1 MIKEV
6 VKRYIFLIP
15 LGLSFYIL
23 DFFIR
28 YLNLDINFG
37 SVISLAPSFFT
48 LGWVCLFAG
57 IILVLKLKYAKI
69 FYLVTFSFF
78 LIMLL
83 VNYIYFNIF
92 NTFFSFKS
100 ITMAGEGAGYFSVI
114 FTYLKCPIIL
124 TLLISILLAIL
135 AYKFFPKEGMKKDKV
150 IALVLIVMAFSCYAS
165 GRYFLGERA
174 NVLAWDAW
182 NYKRNIYDDYTEPR
196 KSLQVSGLY
205 EYVFR
210 DITLSF
216 RQKGEDNTDTINYL
230 NEYFSSD
237 EVKTTVSVDEEL
249 LKNFKD
255 KNVVFVLMESIDNW
269 LITEET
275 MPTLYK
281 LMNESINFTNHYSPI
296 FGGGATFNSEF
307 TTNTGYMTPFNGGS
321 AAYYYGKNKFPYA
334 LGSMFNKAGYKSVNE
349 FHLNYGTFYNRKQ
362 MSEAFGYNNYYGSF
376 DLGYPGKVAMK
387 DAHFMTENKLQD
399 LILPDEKFLSYI
411 VTYSAHLPYSLTGT
425 ECQVAIESEESRAAA
440 MEDEEMNCLKAQAT
454 NTDDMFTLLVDA
466 LEEKDILEDTIIIGI
481 ADHYAYYFSDKD
493 RIKELKG
500 ESDDNLISKVPFFIW
515 GSDIPSTEVSAVNS
529 NLDVVP
535 TIAYL
540 FGLDHNPKYYLGNN
554 ILDPNYDGFVFFGD
568 YSWYD
573 GDVYYKNNQVII
585 GSNVEQEYIDNRNK
599 QLNTILDINKKVLET
614 NYFDTLSSDK

>member
-1 MIKEV
+1 MQ
-6 VKRYIFLIP
+6 YFLQ
-15 LGLSFYIL
+15 L
-23 DFFIR
+23 
-28 YLNLDINFG
+28 
-37 SVISLAPSFFT
+37 
-48 LGWVCLFAG
+48 
-57 IILVLKLKYAKI
+57 
-69 FYLVTFSFF
+69 
-78 LIMLL
+78 
-83 VNYIYFNIF
+83 
-92 NTFFSFKS
+92 
-100 ITMAGEGAGYFSVI
+100 
-114 FTYLKCPIIL
+114 
-124 TLLISILLAIL
+124 
-135 AYKFFPKEGMKKDKV
+135 
-150 IALVLIVMAFSCYAS
+150 
-165 GRYFLGERA
+165 YFLGERA

-362 MSEAFGYNNYYGSF
+362 MSEAFGYNNYYGIRSNNYVKINF
-376 DLGYPGKVAMK
+376 IRNYI
-387 DAHFMTENKLQD
+387 
-399 LILPDEKFLSYI
+399 LI
-411 VTYSAHLPYSLTGT
+411 H
-425 ECQVAIESEESRAAA
+425 
-440 MEDEEMNCLKAQAT
+440 
-454 NTDDMFTLLVDA
+454 
-466 LEEKDILEDTIIIGI
+466 
-481 ADHYAYYFSDKD
+481 
-493 RIKELKG
+493 
-500 ESDDNLISKVPFFIW
+500 
-515 GSDIPSTEVSAVNS
+515 
-529 NLDVVP
+529 
-535 TIAYL
+535 
-540 FGLDHNPKYYLGNN
+540 
-554 ILDPNYDGFVFFGD
+554 
-568 YSWYD
+568 
-573 GDVYYKNNQVII
+573 VIM
-585 GSNVEQEYIDNRNK
+585 
-599 QLNTILDINKKVLET
+599 
-614 NYFDTLSSDK
+614 